1 VLNAERYHTLTE
13 EEIITLLNKTY
24 PSMDK
29 LEKCDDQYS
38 YYDCENNKYL
48 IEIKSRDKH
57 YNPWIIERS
66 KLIAN
71 YDKAIE
77 TGKEFIYLT
86 EYKTKIITWNIN
98 DLVGSGYDF
107 GWEVRELP
115 ETTAFENNEPIL
127 KEVGYLYEQYGKK
140 I

>member
-1 VLNAERYHTLTE
+1 LTE

-57 YNPWIIERS
+57 YNPWLIERS

-77 TGKEFIYLT
+77 TGKRVT
-86 EYKTKIITWNIN
+86 
-98 DLVGSGYDF
+98 
-107 GWEVRELP
+107 R
-115 ETTAFENNEPIL
+115 NNSL
-127 KEVGYLYEQYGKK
+127 
-140 I
+140 